1 MAVSASR
8 PLPASPIT
16 STPPTRPSRY
26 PSSSRASCSSSTS
39 TARRSIVS
47 YGHENTKTRKRKE
60 ESHRLI
66 LRDSAAPSGRHP
78 LGNRQFRNFDRGRG
92 ATAGHARELELI
104 VRAVNRAQP
113 FVHVAEADAFTQ
125 HLFQAILAHPEP
137 IVVDLDDGVAVAQH
151 ASDRNPSFADLFRQ
165 AVLD

>member
-47 YGHENTKTRKRKE
+47 YGDENTKRKE

-78 LGNRQFRNFDRGRG
+78 LGNRQFRNLDRGRG

-104 VRAVNRAQP
+104 
-113 FVHVAEADAFTQ
+113 
-125 HLFQAILAHPEP
+125 
-137 IVVDLDDGVAVAQH
+137 
-151 ASDRNPSFADLFRQ
+151 
-165 AVLD
+165 